1 MLMALLKG
9 KLSQKED
16 ILTSSAFG
24 VMKYLEPERVLIPF
38 LAKASLPDGSKPL
51 ASIHVAA
58 QPAYEFWPWLTE
70 PGCNNCESDLLI
82 RITSSDERKFLIL
95 VEVKY
100 LSGKSSKAKDEKRSN
115 DQLALQWN
123 NLESLAQ
130 NESREPVLIYLT
142 AAFCCPVAEIEA
154 SQEDLA
160 EHKHKEANILW
171 LSWRHLWALIRNEK
185 HEMLGDLASVLDHLN
200 LAIFSGFSEKKT
212 PARIQWKFSVSSD
225 RRADQLQGP
234 LDRRLR

>member
-9 KLSQKED
+9 KLSQMED

-38 LAKASLPDGSKPL
+38 PAKASLPDGGKPL

-58 QPAYEFWPWLTE
+58 QPTYEFWPWLTE
-70 PGCNNCESDLLI
+70 PGCNDCESDLLI

-100 LSGKSSKAKDEKRSN
+100 LSGKSSRVRDGKNSD
-115 DQLALQWN
+115 DQLTRQWE
-123 NLESLAQ
+123 NLRSLAS

-142 AAFCCPVAEIEA
+142 SDFCCPVAEIEISQRELARHNHEKA
-154 SQEDLA
+154 S
-160 EHKHKEANILW
+160 ILW
-171 LSWRHLWALIRNEK
+171 LSWRHLWALIRKER
-185 HEMLGDLASVLDHLN
+185 HVMLRDLASVLKHLD
-200 LAIFSGFSEKKT
+200 LTIFSGFSEKR
-212 PARIQWKFSVSSD
+212 PLPPIQWKFSVS
-225 RRADQLQGP
+225 LG
-234 LDRRLR
+234 